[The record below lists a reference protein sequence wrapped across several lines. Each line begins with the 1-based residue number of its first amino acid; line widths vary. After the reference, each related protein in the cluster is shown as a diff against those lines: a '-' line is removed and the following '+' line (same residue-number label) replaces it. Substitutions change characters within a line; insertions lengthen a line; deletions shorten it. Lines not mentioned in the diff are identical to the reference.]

1 MYLSNFQ
8 FADEL
13 KEELFLNDIKRTCY
27 NSFYPFGVLSMHH
40 LHRLD
45 FEPVTILYGG
55 NGSGKS
61 TALNVICEKLGLH
74 RDTLYNRSS
83 FYEDYLQMCEYE
95 TEHQIPEQSCMITS
109 DDVFDFMLNLRCI
122 NEGIDTKREELF
134 NDYLEAKY
142 SKFTMKSLDDY
153 ERLKKVNLARSKTQ
167 SEYIRRNLMKNVREH
182 SNGESALLYFND
194 KIKENALY
202 LLDEP
207 ENSLSSEK
215 QIELQRFLV
224 DSARFY
230 GCQFIIATHSPFL
243 LAMKGAKIYDLDED
257 PADVKKWT
265 ELGNVR
271 AYYEFFR
278 EHRSEFEEW

>member
-1 MYLSNFQ
+1 
-8 FADEL
+8 
-13 KEELFLNDIKRTCY
+13 
-27 NSFYPFGVLSMHH
+27 
-40 LHRLD
+40 
-45 FEPVTILYGG
+45 
-55 NGSGKS
+55 
-61 TALNVICEKLGLH
+61 
-74 RDTLYNRSS
+74 
-83 FYEDYLQMCEYE
+83 
-95 TEHQIPEQSCMITS
+95 
-109 DDVFDFMLNLRCI
+109 
-122 NEGIDTKREELF
+122 
-134 NDYLEAKY
+134 
-142 SKFTMKSLDDY
+142 
-153 ERLKKVNLARSKTQ
+153 
-167 SEYIRRNLMKNVREH
+167 MKNVREH
-182 SNGESALLYFND
+182 SNGESAFLYFND

-278 EHRSEFEEW
+278 EHQSEFEEW